1 MSAYPDQPVE
11 VVGFSYDT
19 DLHLTRG
26 IEAVKLR
33 RGKDAD
39 YVIGRD
45 YKVAVDLTDAG
56 APAGGTF
63 EITVPAGLLTDL
75 SSVPRLATALTGIGR
90 VGPHL
95 EATIVHDWLYVAW
108 QVENRQPTNQMRTF
122 ADDVFRAGLDQAKVR
137 GLTGWLIYQAV
148 ANFGESAFFGRED
161 RIFLTDPDPWPSLG
175 GGSGPTVIPD
185 PAGGDSPF
193 PDDHGGGGPG

>member
-1 MSAYPDQPVE
+1 MSAYPNGPVE

-26 IEAVKLR
+26 IEAVKHR
-33 RGKDAD
+33 RGEDAD

-45 YKVAVDLTDAG
+45 YKVIVDLTGAG
-56 APAGGTF
+56 APAGGEF
-63 EITVPAGLLTDL
+63 EIIVPAGLLTDL

-108 QVENRQPTNQMRTF
+108 QVENRQPTNLMRTF
-122 ADDVFRAGLDQAKVR
+122 ADDVFRAGLDKAEVG
-137 GLTGWLIYQAV
+137 GLRGWLIYQAV
-148 ANFGESAFFGRED
+148 ANFGESAFFGSND
-161 RIFLTDPDPWPSLG
+161 RIFVSDPDPWPSLG
-175 GGSGPTVIPD
+175 GGAGPGLIPD
-185 PAGGDSPF
+185 PADDSGG
-193 PDDHGGGGPG
+193 HGGPG